1 MPVQPRLSVWPQ
13 LTLPACS
20 CQAAATTVRTQAARE
35 VEGLAVHACTLPI
48 YSTLTNGRFEEMSP
62 SRLWP
67 LPCA

>member
-13 LTLPACS
+13 LTPPAGS

-62 SRLWP
+62 SRSWP